1 MATTTHDDVRGIH
14 DGHDRARERDRGREA
29 RKPGEIPKRGWFD
42 IAIRVKNEVNKD
54 NVSLIASG
62 LALYAL
68 LAVFPAL
75 AAAVSIYGL
84 FASPGDIAQHL
95 NAFSSVL
102 PSDATKILQQELQ
115 SLSGQHQALGFGL
128 VLGIAIALWSARKG
142 MTALMTTMN
151 VAYDER
157 ETRHW
162 FKQILVSMGFTIG
175 AVVGFLVVMS
185 LIVAVPLA
193 LKFLPLG
200 KAAEV
205 VILALRWILLW
216 FIAVFGMA
224 CVYRYAPSR
233 REAQWRWLTSGS
245 AIAAT
250 LWLAG
255 SLLFALYA
263 HYSDTYG
270 KTYGA
275 LGGVVVLLMWFYLT
289 GYVIIL
295 GAEINS
301 EMERQTR
308 MDTTAGPE
316 KPLGQRGAY
325 SADTVGPS
333 KEEAKGK

>member
-14 DGHDRARERDRGREA
+14 DVSDRARERDRGREA
-29 RKPGEIPKRGWFD
+29 RKPSEIPKRGWFD
-42 IAIRVKNEVNKD
+42 IAVRVKNEVNKD

-84 FASPGDIAQHL
+84 FASPGDIAHQL
-95 NAFSSVL
+95 DAFSSVL
-102 PSDATKILQQELQ
+102 PGDATKILQDELQ
-115 SLSGQHQALGFGL
+115 ALSGQHQALGIGL
-128 VLGIAIALWSARKG
+128 VVGILIALWSARKG

-162 FKQILVSMGFTIG
+162 FKQILVSMAFTIG
-175 AVVGFLVVMS
+175 AVIAFLIVMS

-233 REAQWRWLTSGS
+233 REAKWRWLTSGS

-263 HYSDTYG
+263 HYSDSYG

-308 MDTTAGPE
+308 VDTTAGPE
-316 KPLGQRGAY
+316 KPMGQRGAY

-333 KEEAKGK
+333 KDEQKK

>member
-1 MATTTHDDVRGIH
+1 MATTTHDDVRGIY
-14 DGHDRARERDRGREA
+14 DGADHEHDRGRHA
-29 RKPGEIPKRGWFD
+29 RKPSDIPKQGWLD
-42 IAIRVKNEVNKD
+42 IAIRVKNEVTKD

-84 FASPGDIAQHL
+84 FASPGDIAHQL
-95 NAFSSVL
+95 DAFAGVL
-102 PSDATKILQQELQ
+102 PAAGTQVLQDELT
-115 SLSGQHQALGFGL
+115 SLSGRDQALGIGL
-128 VLGIAIALWSARKG
+128 VVGIAIALWSARKG

-162 FKQILVSMGFTIG
+162 FKQILVSMAFTIG
-175 AVVGFLVVMS
+175 AVIGFLVVMS
-185 LIVAVPLA
+185 LIVAVPLV
-193 LKFLPLG
+193 LKVLPLG

-216 FIAVFGMA
+216 IIAVFGMA

-233 REAQWRWLTSGS
+233 REAQWRWLSWGS

-301 EMERQTR
+301 EMERQTKA
-308 MDTTAGPE
+308 DTTAGPE

-333 KEEAKGK
+333 KDEQK

>member
-1 MATTTHDDVRGIH
+1 MATTTHDGVRGIH
-14 DGHDRARERDRGREA
+14 DSDRGREA
-29 RKPGEIPKRGWFD
+29 RRPSEIPKRGWLD
-42 IAIRVKNEVNKD
+42 IAIRVKNEVAKD

-84 FASPGDIAQHL
+84 FASPDDIARHL
-95 NAFSSVL
+95 DAFAGVL
-102 PSDATKILQQELQ
+102 PADATKVLQDQLQ
-115 SLSGQHQALGFGL
+115 SLSGQDKALSVGL
-128 VLGIAIALWSARKG
+128 VIGVVIALWSARKG

-157 ETRHW
+157 ETRGF
-162 FKQILVSMGFTIG
+162 FKQIFVSMAFTLG
-175 AVVGFLVVMS
+175 AVVGFLLVMT

-193 LKFLPLG
+193 LKAIPLG
-200 KAAEV
+200 QATEV
-205 VILALRWILLW
+205 IILGLRWILLW
-216 FIAVFGMA
+216 LIAVFGMA

-233 REAQWRWLTSGS
+233 REAQWRWLTWGS

-308 MDTTAGPE
+308 VDTTAGTE

-333 KEEAKGK
+333 KEDTRR